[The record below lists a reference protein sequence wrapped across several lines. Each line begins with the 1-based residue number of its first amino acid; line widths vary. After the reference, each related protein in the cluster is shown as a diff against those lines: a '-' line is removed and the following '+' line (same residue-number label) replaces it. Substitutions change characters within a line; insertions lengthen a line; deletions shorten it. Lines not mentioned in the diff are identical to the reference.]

1 VYSKFNLYY
10 YTTTLALLRSLV
22 VQVFLYLGKILPV
35 LVVAAKSNAVPGYYV
50 ANTKK
55 VVLAKVEFRLVLK
68 LRRILRSTQI
78 AYSPFG
84 IGTRCFATECLTWVK
99 VLVQVECQYLCL
111 RHWYGSQV
119 FGIQNGI
126 ESREY
131 HVPQYT
137 KDP

>member
-10 YTTTLALLRSLV
+10 YTTTLALVRSLV

-68 LRRILRSTQI
+68 LRRILRNTQI
-78 AYSPFG
+78 AYS
-84 IGTRCFATECLTWVK
+84 
-99 VLVQVECQYLCL
+99 
-111 RHWYGSQV
+111 HWYEMFCYGMPDVGKSTRP
-119 FGIQNGI
+119 
-126 ESREY
+126 SR
-131 HVPQYT
+131 VPVLMPSTLVRIAGFWYS
-137 KDP
+137 KWY